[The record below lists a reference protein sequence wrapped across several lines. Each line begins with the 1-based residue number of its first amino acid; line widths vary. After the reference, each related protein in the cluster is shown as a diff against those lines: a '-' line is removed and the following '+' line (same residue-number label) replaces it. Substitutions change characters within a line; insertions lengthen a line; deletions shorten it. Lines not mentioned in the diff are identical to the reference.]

1 MTLDRL
7 SRFQRYLSSRD
18 LAGAVI
24 RRPANVLYLT
34 GYYAGLERPAFAI
47 VGPDAVVVVSPNPLV
62 VVGSTSG
69 DVVQPGLAAGLD
81 WVGYRAPGGTVDRV
95 AEVDA
100 LSSVALGDALIR
112 AGLRGKRVG
121 VELGDVSARH
131 AAAVA
136 EVATVAP
143 LDEHLAAMRRIK
155 EPEELALIRT
165 AVAANDHG
173 FGAVAMVL
181 AAGVSEFTIQRELVD
196 QMQKVAFVPID
207 VSGPNNAFISGPRT
221 MLLAAG
227 ATDRR
232 VEHGDLMIVDINPV
246 IRYYKGDTTRTFVV
260 GPPTAEQQKVHDTL
274 VRGLES
280 AEKLAKP
287 GVKASAVANALQEP
301 IIAAGYGGLIVHGGH
316 GLGLEHL
323 ERPYIIPGDDMPLE
337 EGMVI
342 ALEPGLYLPGIGGLR
357 IEDDYLVTANGVEV
371 LSHYPRALVVCW

>member
-1 MTLDRL
+1 VTLERL
-7 SRFQRYLSSRD
+7 SRFQQYLASRD

-34 GYYAGLERPAFAI
+34 GYAAGFERPAFAV
-47 VGPDAVVVVSPNPLV
+47 VGPDAVLV
-62 VVGSTSG
+62 VGPGNG
-69 DVVQPGLAAGLD
+69 DGIQKSLVEGLGAI
-81 WVGYRAPGGTVDRV
+81 GYRAPGGTVDRV
-95 AEVDA
+95 ADVDA
-100 LSSVALGDALIR
+100 LSSVALAEAVVR

-131 AAAVA
+131 AAAVG
-136 EVATVAP
+136 EVATVAAI
-143 LDEHLAAMRRIK
+143 DERLAAMRRIK
-155 EPEELALIRT
+155 DAEELALIRS

-181 AAGVSEFTIQRELVD
+181 AAGVSEFKIQRELVD
-196 QMQKVAFVPID
+196 QMQKVVFVPID

-232 VEHGDLMIVDINPV
+232 LEHGDLMIVDINPV
-246 IRYYKGDTTRTFVV
+246 IRNYKGDTTRTYAV
-260 GPPTAEQQKVHDTL
+260 GPPTSDQQKVHDTL

-287 GVKASAVANALQEP
+287 GVTASAVARALQVAL
-301 IIAAGYGGLIVHGGH
+301 IAAGYGGLIVHGGH
-316 GLGLEHL
+316 GIGLEHL
-323 ERPYIIPGDDMPLE
+323 ERPYIILGDDMPLE

-342 ALEPGLYLPGIGGLR
+342 TLEPGLYLPGTGGLR
-357 IEDDYLVTANGVEV
+357 IEDNYLVTANGLEV
-371 LSHYPRALVVCW
+371 LSHYPRELQVCW